1 MNNFLKNLEQAVIKY
16 DCGERS
22 NSIKESGYNTID
34 VRYTSNPVAD
44 TDLDK
49 SVFVN
54 KVKTPLDNA
63 TPEEV
68 LKKMHP
74 IFRESSSIITKELS
88 TPYSN
93 GVYPGN
99 AISKNGTIVTDS
111 EYGNLIPGLAF
122 AHDKNSD
129 VLSDEVFITPTSTN
143 GFRYVKT
150 VDGPED
156 NSFIIKDA
164 GPVNTVTVVGD
175 TTSPTAVLIP
185 LNNIDAVQDGIDF
198 LNGVKNNI
206 ERKNNNFHI
215 SLQYSFYK

>member
-1 MNNFLKNLEQAVIKY
+1 MNNFFKNLEQVIIGC
-16 DCGERS
+16 DSDEH
-22 NSIKESGYNTID
+22 SIKENSYNTID

-44 TDLDK
+44 TAINK
-49 SVFVN
+49 TVFVD

-74 IFRESSSIITKELS
+74 IFRESSSIITEEMS

-93 GVYPGN
+93 GAYPGN

-122 AHDKNSD
+122 AYDENGE

-156 NSFIIKDA
+156 NSFLIKDA
-164 GPVNTVTVVGD
+164 GPVNTATVVGD
-175 TTSPTAVLIP
+175 MISPTAVLIP
-185 LNNIDAVQDGIDF
+185 LNNIDAVQDGIGF
-198 LNGVKNNI
+198 LNRVKNTIESKNI
-206 ERKNNNFHI
+206 NSHNNLPNP
-215 SLQYSFYK
+215 FYK